1 MHAVKPFVPNQHAKQ
16 AGTIKETGYK
26 LMKEE
31 MEMTVEEL
39 KDYLARNPG
48 ALVTV
53 TLNGRSNERDKDKTD
68 ST

>member
-1 MHAVKPFVPNQHAKQ
+1 MHAVKAFVPNPHAKQ

-39 KDYLARNPG
+39 KDYLARNPD
-48 ALVTV
+48 AIVTA
-53 TLNGRSNERDKDKTD
+53 TLNGKSNERDKDKTD
-68 ST
+68 NT